1 MAKKIYTTPYDAFIL
16 ESFQMGKNPN
26 EVYNKINYQE
36 LLKEQKP
43 VLSRT
48 AIYDRYKRWNDA
60 GRYGEMEQVEVKRD
74 DGEVIVIWR
83 DIKRNT
89 DS

>member
-1 MAKKIYTTPYDAFIL
+1 MARTVKRTPYDAYIL
-16 ESFQMGKNPN
+16 ESFQMGRNPN
-26 EVYNKINYQE
+26 EVFRKVNFQE
-36 LLKEQKP
+36 IATERKP
-43 VLSRT
+43 VMSRT

-60 GRYGEMEQVEVKRD
+60 GRPGEMEQVEVKRD